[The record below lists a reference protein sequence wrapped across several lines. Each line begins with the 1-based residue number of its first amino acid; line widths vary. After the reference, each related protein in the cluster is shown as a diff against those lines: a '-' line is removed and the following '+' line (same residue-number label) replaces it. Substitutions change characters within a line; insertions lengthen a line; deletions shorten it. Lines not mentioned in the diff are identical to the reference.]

1 MEKKLNKTS
10 TIQNILR
17 ILLGAF
23 MLYAGIGHLTF
34 LRTEFQAQVPTW
46 ITTDTVFIDFVVLA
60 SGVIEIILGILM
72 IVGGKSK
79 IKTGIALTIFYIL
92 IFPGN
97 INQFVNQ
104 IDSFGLNTD
113 RQRLIRLIFQPILI
127 IWALWSTGAFKYLI
141 SKKNN
146 STK

>member
-1 MEKKLNKTS
+1 MGGGINKTS

-46 ITTDTVFIDFVVLA
+46 ITVDTAFMDFIVLA
-60 SGVIEIILGILM
+60 SGVAEIIFSLLM
-72 IVGGKSK
+72 ILGGRLK
-79 IKTGIALTIFYIL
+79 IKTGIALAIFYIL

-97 INQFVNQ
+97 INQYVNE
-104 IDSFGLNTD
+104 IDSFGLITD
-113 RQRLIRLIFQPILI
+113 SQRLIRLFFQPVLI
-127 IWALWSTGAFKYLI
+127 IWALWSSGALRYLT
-141 SKKNN
+141 SMKKN
-146 STK
+146 STH